1 MSTSYYIA
9 ACAFTKK
16 FPEIS
21 LKIQNYVKDRFNYN
35 VVRCC
40 VPKYKLEEYTLKMP
54 EWYRDSW
61 SQLKDSHYAETGDTV
76 YSICH
81 NCSAII
87 EEQTHNVNVK
97 SIWELI
103 AENESFKSPDYSGK
117 TITVQ
122 DCWRAYDRIEEQL
135 AVRKILSKM
144 NIKVVE
150 LEKNFGNTEFC
161 GFSLLQPCFPRNRV
175 LAPKRYG
182 EAAENTGKFI
192 PHTDEQKLEIMK
204 KHCSQITTDEVVCY
218 CHYCLE
224 GLQLG
229 GANALHLAQLVF
241 N

>member
-35 VVRCC
+35 IVRCC

-61 SQLKDSHYAETGDTV
+61 SQLKDSPYAETGDTV

-87 EEQTHNVNVK
+87 EEQTPNVNVK

-103 AENESFKSPDYSGK
+103 AEDENFKYPDYSGK

-150 LEKNFGNTEFC
+150 LEKSFGSTEFC

-182 EAAENTGKFI
+182 ETAENAGKFI
-192 PHTDEQKLEIMK
+192 PHTDEQKLELMK
-204 KHCSQITTDEVVCY
+204 KHCAQITTDEVVCY

-241 N
+241 D